1 MESSSGKEPEM
12 HLLSIRELTKSQ
24 ILQLLHLSQDLK
36 DKYLQG
42 KKLPDLSR
50 KVVGM
55 LFLEDSTRT
64 RLSFEQAARNLQ
76 MECSYFGMQ
85 GTSMSKGESLKDTVL
100 TLRHE
105 GLDALVMRHRS
116 GGAPYLAAR
125 FFGKPVINAGDGM
138 HEHPTQALTD
148 ALTVLEHKK
157 RISGLRIALVG
168 DVLHSRVARSDLW
181 IFHKLGA
188 EVRLVGPRNLLPKHP
203 GLLPASLH
211 YDLRAGIHNADVVI
225 ALRLQKERMES
236 GLISSINE
244 YADLYQIN
252 ARTLQSAKDD
262 CLVMHPGPINRG
274 VELDD
279 RIADGVHSVILKQVE
294 NGIFVRMAVFAYLL
308 SPTPKKT
315 LPKKLPTPVKTP
327 SQKTTTK
334 TKTKKT
340 SSKRRKR

>member
-1 MESSSGKEPEM
+1 M
-12 HLLSIRELTKSQ
+12 HLLSIRELSTSQ
-24 ILQLLHLSQDLK
+24 ILELLQLSQELK
-36 DKYLQG
+36 NKYLNG
-42 KKLPDLSR
+42 KTLPNLSN

-64 RLSFEQAARNLQ
+64 RLSFEQAARNLHL
-76 MECSYFGMQ
+76 ECSYFGMQ

-105 GLDALVMRHRS
+105 GLEALVMRHNS

-157 RISGLRIALVG
+157 RISELRVAIVG

-211 YDLRAGIHNADVVI
+211 YDLRTGIHNADVVI

-252 ARTLQSAKDD
+252 TKTIQSAKED

-274 VELDD
+274 IELDD
-279 RIADGVHSVILKQVE
+279 RTADGAHSVILKQVE
-294 NGIFVRMAVFAYLL
+294 NGIFVRMAVFVYLL
-308 SPTPKKT
+308 HTAPKKAQLKKTPTP
-315 LPKKLPTPVKTP
+315 PKGKPA
-327 SQKTTTK
+327 KTTTK
-334 TKTKKT
+334 PKAKKPYT
-340 SSKRRKR
+340 KRRKT

>member
-1 MESSSGKEPEM
+1 M

-24 ILQLLHLSQDLK
+24 ILDLLHLAQDLK
-36 DKYLQG
+36 DKHLKG
-42 KKLPDLSR
+42 KKLPDLSN

-64 RLSFEQAARNLQ
+64 RLSFEQAARNLK
-76 MECSYFGMQ
+76 MDCSYFGMQ

-105 GLDALVMRHRS
+105 GLDALVMRHKS
-116 GGAPYLAAR
+116 SGAPYLAAR

-157 RISGLRIALVG
+157 RIAGLRIAIVG

-211 YDLRAGIHNADVVI
+211 YDLRTGIHNADVII

-252 ARTLQSAKDD
+252 TKTLTSAKDD

-279 RIADGVHSVILKQVE
+279 RTADGAHSLILKQVE
-294 NGIFVRMAVFAYLL
+294 NGIFVRMAVFTSLL
-308 SPTPKKT
+308 APQTQKPITTPKRLPKKT
-315 LPKKLPTPVKTP
+315 
-327 SQKTTTK
+327 STK
-334 TKTKKT
+334 TKSKKT
-340 SSKRRKR
+340 RAKRRK